1 MTKDLVNCRVNMSC
15 SGSEAK
21 GRELQDIMSQ
31 ACWANPL
38 IRAVNGETSAKDA
51 VTVPICNT
59 VSFFGSKSARMF
71 QDFRFGK
78 QSGLA
83 MVDLEGRVMEGGTT
97 AAGQDLR
104 Q

>member
-1 MTKDLVNCRVNMSC
+1 
-15 SGSEAK
+15 
-21 GRELQDIMSQ
+21 
-31 ACWANPL
+31 
-38 IRAVNGETSAKDA
+38 
-51 VTVPICNT
+51 
-59 VSFFGSKSARMF
+59 MF

-78 QSGLA
+78 QSRFA